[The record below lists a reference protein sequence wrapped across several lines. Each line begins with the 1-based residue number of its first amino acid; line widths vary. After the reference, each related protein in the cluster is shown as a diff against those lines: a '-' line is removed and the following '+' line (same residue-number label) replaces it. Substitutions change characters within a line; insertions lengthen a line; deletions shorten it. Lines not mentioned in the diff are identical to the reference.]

1 MATIIICKKC
11 GKVTNTV
18 TVRDKPTGALSSIA
32 DHPVAPDLDNVH
44 FNWKENMDDKGPG
57 GIGGLQLLSPTPYLL
72 ATT

>member
-32 DHPVAPDLDNVH
+32 DYPVAPDPDNVH
-44 FNWKENMDDKGPG
+44 FNWKENTDDKDQAA
-57 GIGGLQLLSPTPYLL
+57 LVVCNCSPLPPIY
-72 ATT
+72 